1 MDDFGN
7 LVSYSHWSDVGF
19 NRLLQ
24 AVGTRGAFG
33 FCNYDE
39 THWLQ
44 VSWAQII

>member
-7 LVSYSHWSDVGF
+7 LISYSRWSNVGF
-19 NRLLQ
+19 DKLLQ

-39 THWLQ
+39 THGYGMSWSQ
-44 VSWAQII
+44 VV